1 MDFENL
7 IGLDEQTARKI
18 LQENGY
24 NNITTILNSKENEKC
39 NTTLVCAV
47 KNFGENI
54 TLICGEFYI
63 I

>member
-1 MDFENL
+1 MDFEKL

-24 NNITTILNSKENEKC
+24 SNITTVLNSKENEKC
-39 NTTLVCAV
+39 NTTLVCSV
-47 KNFGENI
+47 KNLGENI